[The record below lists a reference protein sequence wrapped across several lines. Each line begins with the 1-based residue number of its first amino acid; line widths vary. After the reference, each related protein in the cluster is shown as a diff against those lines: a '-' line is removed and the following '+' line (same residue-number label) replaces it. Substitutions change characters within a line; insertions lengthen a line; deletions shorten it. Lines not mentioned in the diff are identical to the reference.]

1 MRNSRVFGLVLLPL
15 ALASVDC
22 TPAQVAQA
30 TTDTGQAIDLTDA
43 ACVVAENQPLGQP
56 YVDLVC
62 TLAEGGE
69 QLVSVVIGAVG
80 AAEGDGGAASMGA
93 AASPS
98 ALMRVPVKQIRIRL
112 PKATAERVMANQASR
127 KK

>member
-1 MRNSRVFGLVLLPL
+1 METLKFLAILV

-43 ACVVAENQPLGQP
+43 ACIVAENQPLGQP

-80 AAEGDGGAASMGA
+80 AAEGDAGVTGMGA
-93 AASPS
+93 VSPS

-112 PKATAERVMANQASR
+112 PKATADRVMAKQ

>member
-1 MRNSRVFGLVLLPL
+1 MKNFFSLVPLPL
-15 ALASVDC
+15 AIACVDC

-43 ACVVAENQPLGQP
+43 ACIVAENQPLGQP

-80 AAEGDGGAASMGA
+80 AVEGDGGVASMGA
-93 AASPS
+93 TTSSPS

-112 PKATAERVMANQASR
+112 PKASADRIMANQASR